1 MPPGLAIARD
11 FARIRSI
18 DDTNKAVLAVQEVV
32 EKGER
37 SRIPAD

>member
-1 MPPGLAIARD
+1 MPAGLAVARD

-18 DDTNKAVLAVQEVV
+18 DDTNQAVLAVQEAV

-37 SRIPAD
+37 SRTLAG